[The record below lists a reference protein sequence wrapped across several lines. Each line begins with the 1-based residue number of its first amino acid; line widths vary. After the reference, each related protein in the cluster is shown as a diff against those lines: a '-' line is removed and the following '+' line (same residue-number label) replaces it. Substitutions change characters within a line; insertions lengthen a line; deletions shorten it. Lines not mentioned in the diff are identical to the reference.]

1 VYPIFHALIK
11 NMEDDYHFVHDRVA
25 KKEIQIRFISSKDQ
39 LVDVIAKPL
48 PSASFAH
55 L

>member
-1 VYPIFHALIK
+1 
-11 NMEDDYHFVHDRVA
+11 MEDDYHFVHDRVA